1 MKNPSIFSLKREK
14 KNLIRFNVRKNVKDI
29 LNENKQIL
37 IKIIQQMAQLK
48 FHLRKT
54 LLLMENESGS
64 VYL

>member
-54 LLLMENESGS
+54 LLLMENESES